1 MSKDCQCDGT
11 DDILSALFQQT
22 NLDEWDPDSLR
33 RILDLLISKADARLY
48 NRFYFDVLFYTDS
61 FSIQSVVAEKQRQ
74 HIHNVKE
81 SPETYSNNQ
90 AVCLAI
96 LFVLSLRTSNRN
108 SNSDS
113 NGNDGVLSADT
124 LFALFR
130 AARPDEWEPDHLM
143 FVVVELIETHDVTL
157 LDGFLKETKADWKS
171 NTQLIYTIVRTGLIQ
186 ELSNASAYPMLTYFM
201 KEGLIDASDIPGAL
215 SGTNQ
220 PS

>member
-48 NRFYFDVLFYTDS
+48 NMFYFLVLSHHTES
-61 FSIQSVVAEKQRQ
+61 LSVQSVVAEKKQQ
-74 HIHNVKE
+74 HVHNVKE
-81 SPETYSNNQ
+81 SPQTYSNNQ

-96 LFVLSLRTSNRN
+96 LFVLSLRNSSSDNRDDDDDDMF
-108 SNSDS
+108 S
-113 NGNDGVLSADT
+113 VDT

-171 NTQLIYTIVRTGLIQ
+171 NTQLMYTIVRTGLIQ

-201 KEGLIDASDIPGAL
+201 KQGLIDASDIPGAL

-220 PS
+220 SS